1 MKNFG
6 FKMSLKNLP
15 KTHLISPVILGILIF
30 GIMYTR
36 LLSNDSNIEG
46 IEYFENGEYE
56 KAMDAFNEYLVLKP
70 NDTKTLYNRGRCYE
84 ILGKREAAIEDYY
97 KVIDRDPNNI
107 SALIS
112 CTQALYE
119 CERYKSAVNI
129 GSYAILVGEDNYLA
143 HYYNARANHKYGD
156 LDQALTSYNKAID
169 INPDFGLAYFQRGS
183 LMLTVGFRPFACYD
197 LKVAYN
203 LNVEGAKEALEKY
216 CGK

>member
-1 MKNFG
+1 
-6 FKMSLKNLP
+6 MSLKNLP

>member
-15 KTHLISPVILGILIF
+15 KTHLISPVILGMLIF
-30 GIMYTR
+30 GIMYSR

-56 KAMDAFNEYLVLKP
+56 KAMDAFNEYLLLNP
-70 NDTKTLYNRGRCYE
+70 HDTKTLYNRGRCYE
-84 ILGKREAAIEDYY
+84 ILGKREAAIADYY
-97 KVIDRDPNNI
+97 NVIDRDPDNI

-119 CERYKSAVNI
+119 SEKYKSAVNI

-203 LNVEGAKEALEKY
+203 LNVAGAKEALEKY